1 MYYHQRHRDHHRLV
15 AIALLLTIA
24 IPKISMTAD
33 ATESPRPPRGEISH
47 SPFGALPDGTAI
59 ERYTLSNRR
68 GMQAQIITYGGI
80 VTELTAR
87 DRRGHH
93 EDVVLGFDQLDG
105 YLQGSPY
112 FGALIGRYGNR
123 IANGRFGL
131 EGREYHLATNN
142 GPNSLH
148 GGLKGFDKVVWRV
161 KWAGVGPRGAEL
173 TLHYVSRD
181 GEEGYPGSLEV
192 TATYTLTED
201 DALRLDYTATTDQD
215 TVVNLTQHSYF
226 NLRGQGH
233 GDILEH
239 QVEID
244 ADRFTP
250 VDSTLIPTG
259 ELRSVTGTPFDFRTL
274 TPIGSRIESN
284 DEQLRFGHGYDHNW
298 VIRGARAAGGAVGR
312 LTLDATVYEPESG
325 RVLEVR
331 SDQPGLQFYTGNFL
345 DGTIHGKGGKVYP
358 YRGALC
364 LETQHFPD
372 SPNKPSFPSTELKP
386 GQTYH
391 TVTVYRFSA
400 R

>member
-1 MYYHQRHRDHHRLV
+1 MTGSHEMTIQNLPGV
-15 AIALLLTIA
+15 VWNISVVNLPQSVPIA
-24 IPKISMTAD
+24 
-33 ATESPRPPRGEISH
+33 E
-47 SPFGALPDGTAI
+47 
-59 ERYTLSNRR
+59 
-68 GMQAQIITYGGI
+68 
-80 VTELTAR
+80 AR
-87 DRRGHH
+87 DSVHRAVPNGLRGTEVSISSFRQWTAPTSKNTLYH
-93 EDVVLGFDQLDG
+93 GKNACPSSITCTQ
-105 YLQGSPY
+105 
-112 FGALIGRYGNR
+112 YGNR
-123 IANGRFGL
+123 IANGRFRL
-131 EGREYHLATNN
+131 EGHEYRLAINN

-181 GEEGYPGSLEV
+181 GEDGYPGTLAV

-259 ELRSVTGTPFDFRTL
+259 EFRSVTGTPFDFRTL
-274 TPIGSRIESN
+274 TAIGSRIESN

-298 VIRGARAAGGAVGR
+298 VIRGASAAEVPTAVRR
-312 LTLDATVYEPESG
+312 LALDATVYEPETG

-345 DGTIHGKGGKVYP
+345 DGTIRGKGGRVYP
-358 YRGALC
+358 HRGAFC
-364 LETQHFPD
+364 MEPQHFPD
-372 SPNKPSFPSTELKP
+372 SPNQPGFPSTVLKL
-386 GQTYH
+386 GEVYH
-391 TVTVYRFSA
+391 SRIEYRFTT
-400 R
+400 RP